1 MLPLNYYIRYK
12 RYRLQTYTQKKE
24 KIMPDLSHEASARY
38 WHEYMDP
45 MIYRVVT
52 FMESVEDWTLDGD
65 PNFEEAMT
73 QLGHELDDIS
83 NIDMEALGQKDS
95 FIRIVGNIKTGR
107 GLRLL
112 QSIDMAHP
120 GSASKVLMHAEQ
132 NTLSSND
139 PAGFFL
145 KRNII
150 FERLRLISR
159 VFCEYRMKLILR
171 ALEGEEP

>member
-1 MLPLNYYIRYK
+1 
-12 RYRLQTYTQKKE
+12 
-24 KIMPDLSHEASARY
+24 MPDLSHAASAQY
-38 WHEYMDP
+38 WSEYVDP

-52 FMESVEDWTLDGD
+52 FMESVEEWTLDGN
-65 PNFEEAMT
+65 PELEEAMK
-73 QLGHELDDIS
+73 QLGEVLDDIA
-83 NIDMEALGQKDS
+83 NIDMELLGQKDS

-112 QSIDMAHP
+112 QTLDIAHP

-132 NTLSSND
+132 NTLSSDD

-145 KRNII
+145 KRNIV

-159 VFCEYRMKLILR
+159 VFCEYRLKLVLR
-171 ALEGEEP
+171 ALEGGDE